1 MRPRTD
7 RPLRERDQH
16 GEKPRKVVVIGAG
29 ITGLVA
35 ARELVKACEK
45 ARRPVEVV
53 VLEAAPRIGGK
64 VRTEMV
70 DDAVVETG
78 PDSFVTL
85 KPDMLDLVREL
96 GLQDQLIPTGP
107 DASVSVLKAGRLIP
121 MPSGMRLIT
130 PTRLIPFAFSPFFSV
145 GAKLRMAL
153 EPLIP
158 ARRGHDDESLADFTR
173 RRLGAEALDSLV
185 APMLA
190 GIFAGDPEKMSV
202 KSTFPQLLE
211 MEKKGGLA
219 RSLWFGGPKAGP
231 RREGFSTFM
240 TIKGGLSRLI
250 NALAE
255 SLPPGALRLDC
266 PATAVRR
273 HEGRWEVVTPRGTL
287 QADAVIAAAP
297 ASAFADSVEGLDP
310 ELANRLRE
318 IHFASTATVT
328 LIYDAATFPAK
339 LNGFGF
345 LTTRGEKTTLTAAT
359 YSSSKFP
366 GRTPEGKIIIRAF
379 VGGAGREE
387 SAEAAVMRIESR
399 VREDLDR
406 ILGLNGVAP
415 IAAKTTRWIKSNP
428 QYNVGHA
435 RRLERLASCL
445 KSHPGLVLA
454 GCSYGGVGLP
464 DCVRSGRR
472 AAELALPPHRGK
484 HDAVHVGLA

>member
-1 MRPRTD
+1 MRDRDPR
-7 RPLRERDQH
+7 RET
-16 GEKPRKVVVIGAG
+16 PRKVVVIGAG

-45 ARRPVEVV
+45 QRRPIEVV
-53 VLEAAPRIGGK
+53 VLEAAARIGGK
-64 VRTEMV
+64 VRTELV

-85 KPDMLDLVREL
+85 KPEMLDLVREL
-96 GLQDQLIPTGP
+96 GLENQLIPTGP
-107 DASVSVLKAGRLIP
+107 DASVSVLKGGRLIR

-130 PTRLIPFAFSPFFSV
+130 PTRLIPFAFSPFFSI
-145 GAKLRMAL
+145 GAKLRMAF

-158 ARRGHDDESLADFTR
+158 TRRGHEDESLADFTR
-173 RRLGAEALDSLV
+173 RRLGAEALESLV

-202 KSTFPQLLE
+202 RSTFPQLLE

-219 RSLWFGGPKAGP
+219 RSLWFGGAKVKS
-231 RREGFSTFM
+231 REGFSTFM
-240 TIKGGLSRLI
+240 TIKGGLTRVI

-273 HEGRWEVVTPRGTL
+273 HEGRWQVVTPRGTL
-287 QADAVIAAAP
+287 EADAVIAALP

-310 ELANRLRE
+310 ELSNRLRE

-328 LIYDAATFPAK
+328 LIYDAATFPVK

-345 LTTRGEKTTLTAAT
+345 LTARGEKTTLTAAT

-366 GRTPEGKIIIRAF
+366 GRTPEGKIVIRAF
-379 VGGAGREE
+379 VGGAGCEDA
-387 SAEAAVMRIESR
+387 AEAAVMRIESR

-406 ILGLNGVAP
+406 ILGLKGVEP
-415 IAAKTTRWIKSNP
+415 VAAKTTRWIKSNP

-435 RRLERLASCL
+435 RRLERLGSCL
-445 KSHPGLVLA
+445 KDHPGLVLA

-472 AAELALPPHRGK
+472 AAELALPQHRGK
-484 HDAVHVGLA
+484 HDAVHAGLA

>member
-1 MRPRTD
+1 MREHDSR
-7 RPLRERDQH
+7 

-45 ARRPVEVV
+45 SRAPVEVV
-53 VLEAAPRIGGK
+53 VLEASPRIGGK
-64 VRTEMV
+64 VRTEIV
-70 DDAVVETG
+70 DGAVVETG

-96 GLQDQLIPTGP
+96 GLADELIKTAP
-107 DASVSVLKAGRLIP
+107 DASVSVLKNGCLLA

-130 PTRLIPFAFSPFFSV
+130 PTRLIPFAFSPFFSI

-153 EPLIP
+153 EPLVP
-158 ARRGHDDESLADFTR
+158 VRRGNEDESLADFTR
-173 RRLGAEALDSLV
+173 RRLGAEALDRLV

-202 KSTFPQLLE
+202 RSTFPILLE

-219 RSLWFGGPKAGP
+219 RALWFGGAKPAA
-231 RREGFSTFM
+231 RRADVSTFM
-240 TIKGGLSRLI
+240 TLKGGLSRVI

-273 HEGRWEVVTPRGTL
+273 HEGRYEVVTPRGNFD
-287 QADAVIAAAP
+287 ADAVIAAAP
-297 ASAFADSVEGLDP
+297 ACAFADSVEGLDP

-318 IHFASTATVT
+318 ISFVSTATVT
-328 LIYDAATFPAK
+328 LIYDAATFPARLK
-339 LNGFGF
+339 GFGF
-345 LTTRGEKTTLTAAT
+345 LTARGEKTTLTAAT
-359 YSSSKFP
+359 YTSAKFP
-366 GRTPEGKIIIRAF
+366 ERAPSGKVVIRAF

-406 ILGLNGVAP
+406 ILGLKGVAP
-415 IAAKTTRWIKSNP
+415 LAAKTTRWIKSNP

-435 RRLERLASCL
+435 RRLERLTSCL

-472 AAELALPPHRGK
+472 AAELALPSHRGK
-484 HDAVHVGLA
+484 YDSVHVGLA

>member
-1 MRPRTD
+1 MRGRDPR
-7 RPLRERDQH
+7 
-16 GEKPRKVVVIGAG
+16 GEAPRKVVVVGAG
-29 ITGLVA
+29 VTGLVA
-35 ARELVKACEK
+35 ARELALACEK
-45 ARRPVEVV
+45 SRRPVEVV
-53 VLEAAPRIGGK
+53 VLEAAARIGGK
-64 VRTEMV
+64 VRTELV

-85 KPDMLDLVREL
+85 KPEMLDLTREL
-96 GLQDQLIPTGP
+96 GLESQLIPTGP
-107 DASVSVLKAGRLIP
+107 DASVSVLRGGRLVAL
-121 MPSGMRLIT
+121 PSGMRLIT
-130 PTRLIPFAFSPFFSV
+130 PTRLVPFALSPFFSL
-145 GAKLRMAL
+145 GAKLRMAI

-173 RRLGAEALDSLV
+173 RRLGSEALDRLV

-202 KSTFPQLLE
+202 RSAFPQLLE
-211 MEKKGGLA
+211 MERTGGLA
-219 RSLWFGGPKAGP
+219 RALWLGGAPRGP

-240 TIKGGLSRLI
+240 TVKGGLSRVV

-255 SLPPGALRLDC
+255 ALPPGALRLDC

-273 HEGRWEVVTPRGTL
+273 REGRWEVVTPRGAL
-287 QADAVIAAAP
+287 EADAVISAVP
-297 ASAFADSVEGLDP
+297 ASAFADPVEGLDP
-310 ELANRLRE
+310 ELSARLRE
-318 IHFASTATVT
+318 IPFASTATVT
-328 LIYDAATFPAK
+328 LIYDAATFPRR
-339 LNGFGF
+339 LSGFGF
-345 LTTRGEKTTLTAAT
+345 LTARGEKTTLTAAT

-366 GRTPEGKIIIRAF
+366 GRAPEGKVVIRAF

-406 ILGLNGVAP
+406 ILGLGGVAP
-415 IAAKTTRWIKSNP
+415 IGAKTTRWLKSNP

-445 KSHPGLVLA
+445 KGHPGLILA
-454 GCSYGGVGLP
+454 GSSYGGVGLP

-472 AAELALPPHRGK
+472 AAALALSPHRGK
-484 HDAVHVGLA
+484 HDAVHAGLA

>member
-1 MRPRTD
+1 MRDRNPRVET
-7 RPLRERDQH
+7 
-16 GEKPRKVVVIGAG
+16 PRKVVVIGAG
-29 ITGLVA
+29 ITGLTA
-35 ARELVKACEK
+35 ARELVIACEK
-45 ARRPVEVV
+45 LRKPIEVV
-53 VLEAAPRIGGK
+53 VLEAAARIGGK
-64 VRTEMV
+64 VRTELV

-85 KPDMLDLVREL
+85 KPDMLDLVKEL

-107 DASVSVLKAGRLIP
+107 DAAVSVLRGGRLVP
-121 MPSGMRLIT
+121 LPSGMRLIT
-130 PTRLIPFAFSPFFSV
+130 PTRLIPFALSPFFSLK
-145 GAKLRMAL
+145 AKLRMAL

-158 ARRGHDDESLADFTR
+158 TRRGREDESLADFTR

-202 KSTFPQLLE
+202 RSTFPQLLE

-219 RSLWFGGPKAGP
+219 RSLWFGGAKTGP

-240 TIKGGLSRLI
+240 TIKGGLSRVI

-255 SLPPGALRLDC
+255 TLPPGALRLDC

-273 HEGRWEVVTPRGTL
+273 HEGRWQVVTPRGVL
-287 QADAVIAAAP
+287 EADAVIAALP

-310 ELANRLRE
+310 ELSNRLRE
-318 IHFASTATVT
+318 ISFASTATVT
-328 LIYDAATFPAK
+328 LIYDAATFPKK
-339 LNGFGF
+339 LSGFGF
-345 LTTRGEKTTLTAAT
+345 LTARGEKTTLTAAT

-366 GRTPEGKIIIRAF
+366 GRAPAGKTVIRAF

-387 SAEAAVMRIESR
+387 AAEAAIMRIESR

-406 ILGLNGVAP
+406 ILGLGGVAP

-435 RRLERLASCL
+435 RRLERLGSCL
-445 KSHPGLVLA
+445 KGHPGLVLA